1 VLILPISG
9 RKLKSVIVGIRY
21 MVAAS
26 RFETSRNAAV
36 VAWFMLKPA
45 RGELCG
51 IRLAARGDYDGGAGE
66 VAPLSETSRRVMA
79 RLGAMAESFQR
90 V

>member
-1 VLILPISG
+1 MPQGSEHGSGKLVLILPISG
-9 RKLKSVIVGIRY
+9 KKLKSIIVGIRY

-45 RGELCG
+45 PG
-51 IRLAARGDYDGGAGE
+51 
-66 VAPLSETSRRVMA
+66 
-79 RLGAMAESFQR
+79 
-90 V
+90 